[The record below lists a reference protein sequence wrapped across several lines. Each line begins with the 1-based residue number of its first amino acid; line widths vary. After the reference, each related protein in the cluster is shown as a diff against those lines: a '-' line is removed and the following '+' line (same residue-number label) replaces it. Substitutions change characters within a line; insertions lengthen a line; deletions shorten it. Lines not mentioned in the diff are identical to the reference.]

1 MKSLSVLNRQ
11 RLHKIATQE
20 LQKAGY
26 IMMEEL
32 LHHKSYNLSVI
43 FLNAKR
49 MAEINQ
55 KYLQHRGPTDVITFN
70 YSSEATLEGELL
82 ICPSVAN
89 EHSQQHNVSP
99 GNELI
104 RYFIHGTLHLLKY
117 DDKNPNDRRK
127 MKNKESQLL
136 KQLAD
141 LFPLDK
147 LVYE

>member
-1 MKSLSVLNRQ
+1 MKNLSVLNKQ

-20 LQKAGY
+20 FQKAGC
-26 IMMEEL
+26 IVMEEL
-32 LHHKSYNLSVI
+32 LNHESYNLSVT
-43 FLNAKR
+43 FLNAQQ
-49 MAEINQ
+49 MAAINR
-55 KYLQHRGPTDVITFN
+55 KHLQHGGPTDVLTFD

-89 EHSQQHNVSP
+89 KHSQQHNVSL

-104 RYFIHGTLHLLKY
+104 RYFIHGILHLLKY

-127 MKNKESQLL
+127 IKHKEILLL

-141 LFPLDK
+141 IFPLDK
-147 LVYE
+147 LVHE